1 MMDSELQLLDKKS
14 LSFKTDG
21 LSKITSSL
29 YITGHVLNDLCA
41 ACWFNYLLYF
51 LVNVSQVSNA
61 TAGTVMLLGQL
72 ADGIATP
79 LVGLYSDKYDT
90 RIGKRK
96 PWYIAGTI
104 LVPLTFFFIW
114 QPCYPVDYVS
124 GSAKI
129 AVEIIW
135 YGTAAALFNVGWA
148 SIQISH
154 MALLPTLTPSNEK
167 RNFLIG
173 WRTAFTYISNVA
185 VLAMAL
191 ALFNV
196 VDSPSLQFGILSI
209 SIIAIG
215 TAINVLFI
223 LFINEPLLFEQSAM
237 SIKLSNHE
245 FTPAN
250 NTSNL
255 DTVEIIRDV
264 NTEDSYEI
272 PELTWREWMA
282 QPKLYFVGLIY
293 MSARLA
299 NNALTSILPFYLTT
313 VLAMGGVGS
322 VSEAAD
328 KTPWE
333 LALVPLSLYLGS
345 TAASIGMD
353 RLSARFSRKIQFLA
367 GTVCIILA
375 AIPMLFLT
383 HSTGLLM
390 IPIAIILG
398 VGFSLQLT
406 NAMGLLADFIGE
418 YGSSGA
424 FVYGFT
430 SFMDKVS
437 SGLAL
442 FVITVSFTLDIWK
455 YG

>member
-1 MMDSELQLLDKKS
+1 MEKELKFIDKRAS
-14 LSFKTDG
+14 SFQADG
-21 LSKITSSL
+21 LSKLTSGL

-61 TAGTVMLLGQL
+61 TAGAVMLLGQL

-90 RIGKRK
+90 KIGKRK

-104 LVPLTFFFIW
+104 IVPVTFFFIW
-114 QPCYPVDYVS
+114 QPCYPANYVE
-124 GSAKI
+124 GSAEL

-154 MALLPTLTPSNEK
+154 MALLPIITPSVEK

-185 VLAMAL
+185 VLGMAL
-191 ALFNV
+191 ALFNIIS
-196 VDSPSLQFGILSI
+196 SPSLQFSILSI

-215 TAINVLFI
+215 TGINILFI
-223 LFINEPLLFEQSAM
+223 FFINEPLLAEKFARSVKVSSQN
-237 SIKLSNHE
+237 IIPPPDFGSNVE
-245 FTPAN
+245 
-250 NTSNL
+250 
-255 DTVEIIRDV
+255 TVEIMRDV
-264 NTEDSYEI
+264 GIEDIAEI
-272 PELTWREWMA
+272 PELSWRDWMV
-282 QPKLYFVGLIY
+282 QPKLYSVGLIY

-313 VLAMGGVGS
+313 VLAMGGVDS
-322 VSEAAD
+322 VEAAAD

-333 LALVPLSLYLGS
+333 LALIPLSLYMGS
-345 TAASIGMD
+345 TVASIVMD
-353 RLSARFSRKIQFLA
+353 KLSARYSRKSQYIM
-367 GTVCIILA
+367 GTI
-375 AIPMLFLT
+375 AIFMASVPMLFLT
-383 HSTGLLM
+383 HAMGLLM
-390 IPIAIILG
+390 IPVAIVLG
-398 VGFSLQLT
+398 IGFSLQLT
-406 NAMGLLADFIGE
+406 NAMGFLADFVGE

-442 FVITVSFTLDIWK
+442 FAITVSYI
-455 YG
+455 

>member
-1 MMDSELQLLDKKS
+1 MDKELKLLGS
-14 LSFKTDG
+14 QSSSFSVDG
-21 LSKITSSL
+21 LSKLTSAL

-51 LVNVSQVSNA
+51 LVNVSRVSNA
-61 TAGTVMLLGQL
+61 TAGAVMLAGQL

-79 LVGLYSDKYDT
+79 LVGLYSDRYETK
-90 RIGKRK
+90 IGKRK

-104 LVPLTFFFIW
+104 IVPITFFFIW
-114 QPCYPVDYVS
+114 QPCYPASYFD
-124 GSAKI
+124 GSAELAI
-129 AVEIIW
+129 QILW

-154 MALLPTLTPSNEK
+154 MALLPNITPSLER

-185 VLAMAL
+185 VLGMAL
-191 ALFNV
+191 ALFNIIG
-196 VDSPSLQFGILSI
+196 SPSLQFAILSI

-215 TAINVLFI
+215 TGINILFI
-223 LFINEPLLFEQSAM
+223 LFINEPLLAEKCAR
-237 SIKLSNHE
+237 SIKVSNQNIIP
-245 FTPAN
+245 PADLA
-250 NTSNL
+250 SNA

-264 NTEDSYEI
+264 GIEDIVEI
-272 PELTWREWMA
+272 PELSWRDWMI
-282 QPKLYFVGLIY
+282 QPKLYSVGLIY

-313 VLAMGGVGS
+313 VLAMGGVDS
-322 VSEAAD
+322 VAAAAD

-333 LALVPLSLYLGS
+333 LALIPLSLYMGS
-345 TAASIGMD
+345 TVASIVMD
-353 RLSARFSRKIQFLA
+353 KLSARYSRKSQFIV
-367 GTVCIILA
+367 GTIAIFMA
-375 AIPMLFLT
+375 SIPMLFLT
-383 HSTGLLM
+383 HEMGLLM
-390 IPIAIILG
+390 IPVAIVLG
-398 VGFSLQLT
+398 IGFSLQLT
-406 NAMGLLADFIGE
+406 NAMGFLADFVGE

-437 SGLAL
+437 SGVAL
-442 FVITVSFTLDIWK
+442 FVITVSFI
-455 YG
+455 